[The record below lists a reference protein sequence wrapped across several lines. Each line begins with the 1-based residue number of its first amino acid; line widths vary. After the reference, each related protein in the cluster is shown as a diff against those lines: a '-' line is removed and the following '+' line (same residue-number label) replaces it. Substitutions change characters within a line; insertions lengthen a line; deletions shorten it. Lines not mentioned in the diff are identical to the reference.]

1 MVTMNRRAGR
11 FGKGGIGAGAT
22 LASILFLTAACDPV
36 TLGVAGAAAAGGTAA
51 AQERTVSDAVSDQ
64 AIRISINDLWLRE
77 SLEMYNRLSLTVT
90 EGRVLVTGQVPTPE
104 ERVTAIR
111 LVWQVDGV
119 KEVINEVQVAD
130 SGGITGYARDA
141 WISTQLRSRLAFDGS
156 VSALNYSIDT
166 VGGTIYIMGIA
177 QNQAELDRVIAHARN
192 IPYVQRV
199 VPYVRMAGEPVTD
212 PAANPAS

>member
-1 MVTMNRRAGR
+1 MNRRAGR
-11 FGKGGIGAGAT
+11 FGKGGVGAGAA
-22 LASILFLTAACDPV
+22 LATILLTTACDPV
-36 TLGVAGAAAAGGTAA
+36 TLGVAGTAAAGGTAA
-51 AQERTVSDAVSDQ
+51 AQERSVSDAISDQ

-77 SLEMYNRLSLTVT
+77 DLEMYNRLSLTVT

-119 KEVINEVQVAD
+119 KEVINEIQVAD
-130 SGGITGYARDA
+130 SGGLSGYARDA

-199 VPYVRMAGEPVTD
+199 VPYVRMAGEPVSD
-212 PAANPAS
+212 PAANQAS

>member
-1 MVTMNRRAGR
+1 MVTMTRRVGR
-11 FGKGGIGAGAT
+11 FGKGGAGAGVALAAMLLT
-22 LASILFLTAACDPV
+22 LVACDPV
-36 TLGVAGAAAAGGTAA
+36 TLGVAGTAAAGGTAA
-51 AQERTVSDAVSDQ
+51 AQERSVSDAISDQ

-111 LVWQVDGV
+111 LVWQADGV
-119 KEVINEVQVAD
+119 KEVINEIQVAD
-130 SGGITGYARDA
+130 SGGISGYARDA

-156 VSALNYSIDT
+156 IHALNYSIDT

-199 VPYVRMAGEPVTD
+199 VPYVRMAGEPATD
-212 PAANPAS
+212 PAANQAS

>member
-11 FGKGGIGAGAT
+11 FGKGRIGAGVA
-22 LASILFLTAACDPV
+22 LAAILLLTAACDPV
-36 TLGVAGAAAAGGTAA
+36 TLGVAGTAAAGGTAV
-51 AQERTVSDAVSDQ
+51 AQERSVSDAISDQ

-119 KEVINEVQVAD
+119 REVINEVQVAD
-130 SGGITGYARDA
+130 SGGISGYARDA

-177 QNQAELDRVIAHARN
+177 EDQAELDRVIAHARN

-199 VPYVRMAGEPVTD
+199 VPYVRMAGEPVSG
-212 PAANPAS
+212 PASNPAS